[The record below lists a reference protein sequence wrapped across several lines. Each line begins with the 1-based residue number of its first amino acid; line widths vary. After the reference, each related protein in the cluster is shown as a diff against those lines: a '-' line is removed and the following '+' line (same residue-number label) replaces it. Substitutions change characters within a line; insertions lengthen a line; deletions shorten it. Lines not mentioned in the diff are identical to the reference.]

1 MAALLN
7 NRAWWILAVL
17 ALLAGT
23 AWRASHLES
32 RPLHADEAVQAWQT
46 WNLLNGEGYRYDPF
60 DKHGPSLYYGA
71 AWLHQI
77 RGGGAA
83 SFGDR
88 DARRFSLA
96 AGVATLALFAFG
108 TSSIGLGRATG
119 AVAAAL
125 LAFETFSSVYHT
137 YFVQEASLAFLVWA
151 FVFLL
156 CGQSGKSI
164 DRKRLLALGIIA
176 GLAQATKG
184 TAPLYLAMAV
194 GAWWFAQRREERLA
208 RPDLRQVGLFFLGA
222 AIPYVLLQSS
232 FGQNPRGVWDGI
244 YHYVLQVGRLQ
255 DNPHEYPWSQIGRYL
270 GIVPTGGPN
279 WGQYLLLTGGLL
291 GFGLGLHRS
300 SAPAHRTISL
310 LTGALLLFHTLISY
324 KTPWLLLTPMIGLT
338 LLAAIALVRVGQISR
353 WGSAI
358 AAVLLLLTC
367 GQSLAK
373 SKLTLERYPGDE
385 RNPYFYV
392 QTPRPFARLP
402 DRIVDLIEANQRDLS
417 IAVVSGE
424 HAWPLPWYLRDVPTV
439 GFHATPPDNLAVWDM
454 VIWDSQL
461 GDAPLELGN
470 GTVFEF
476 YGLRPGVLLHC
487 FIREPVWEE
496 LFPPLPETPSP

>member
-1 MAALLN
+1 LAALLN

-46 WNLLNGEGYRYDPF
+46 WKLLDGEGYRYDPF
-60 DKHGPSLYYGA
+60 DMHGPSLYYGG

-77 RGGGAA
+77 RGGDAA

-96 AGVATLALFAFG
+96 AGVATFALIAFG
-108 TSSIGLGRATG
+108 TAGIGLGRATG
-119 AVAAAL
+119 AVAVSL
-125 LAFETFSSVYHT
+125 LAFETLSSVYHT
-137 YFVQEASLAFLVWA
+137 YFVQEATLAFLVWA

-156 CGQSGKSI
+156 CGHPGRNW
-164 DRKRLLALGIIA
+164 DTKRLVMLGALA

-184 TAPLYLAMAV
+184 TAPVYLLMAV
-194 GAWWFAQRREERLA
+194 AAWWFGQPKGA
-208 RPDLRQVGLFFLGA
+208 RPARPRGRQIGFLLLGA

-244 YHYVLQVGRLQ
+244 HHYYLQVGRLQ
-255 DNPHEYPWSQIGRYL
+255 DNPHEYPWWQIGRYL
-270 GIVPTGGPN
+270 GLVPPGN
-279 WGQYLLLTGGLL
+279 LHWGQYLLLAAGLA

-300 SAPAHRTISL
+300 SAPAHRTIAL
-310 LTGALLLFHTLISY
+310 LTGSLLLFHTLISY
-324 KTPWLLLTPMIGLT
+324 KTPWLLLTPMLGLV
-338 LLAAIALVRVGQISR
+338 LLAAIVLIRIGQLSK
-353 WGSAI
+353 WTAAI
-358 AAVLLLLTC
+358 AAILLLLTS
-367 GQSLAK
+367 GQSLAR
-373 SKLTLERYPGDE
+373 SQLALDRYPGDV

-402 DRIVDLIEANQRDLS
+402 ERIANLTLAHERELT
-417 IAVVSGE
+417 IAVVSAE
-424 HAWPLPWYLRDVPTV
+424 HAWPLPWYLRNATQV
-439 GFHATPPDNLAVWDM
+439 GYFAQPPADLANWDM
-454 VIWDSQL
+454 VIWDSQM
-461 GDAPLELGN
+461 GDPPLELGD

-487 FIREPVWEE
+487 FIDQSVWET
-496 LFPPLPETPSP
+496 LFPPLSP